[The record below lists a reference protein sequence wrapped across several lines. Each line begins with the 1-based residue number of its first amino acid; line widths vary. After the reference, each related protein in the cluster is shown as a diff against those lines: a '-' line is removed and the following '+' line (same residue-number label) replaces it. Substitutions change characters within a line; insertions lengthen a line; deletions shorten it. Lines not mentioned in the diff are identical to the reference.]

1 MNFMYISQVSLIK
14 LKYNVNMLAKIK
26 LVILVLVY
34 RNTKDLIPFFESL
47 RTKILH
53 PYKIIVVES
62 FYNDDVHNELLNLK
76 ISHKFDLVKTE
87 NKGYGNGNNIGIR
100 YALENYDFDY
110 LILSNSDLIIKNFF
124 NLDDHFITYPNSIL
138 GPIITT
144 KKGKNQN
151 PFIPFRFKFL
161 INAYQLSFYNSN
173 KLLYTITIIINKL
186 FRLFFLTK
194 MFLTNKKVLNT
205 YSIHGSFIVFPKS
218 FLQLQFEIFNSKIFL
233 YFEELHLA
241 ELARLKNYKIFV
253 SQSANIVHF
262 EDGSTFNQ
270 KNTFNI
276 QRDSF
281 QIFYKS
287 WFK

>member
-1 MNFMYISQVSLIK
+1 M
-14 LKYNVNMLAKIK
+14 KIK
-26 LVILVLVY
+26 YIILVLVY

-47 RTKILH
+47 RRNISY

-62 FYNDDVHNELLNLK
+62 FYNDDVHNKLVDLK
-76 ISHKFDLVKTE
+76 ISYNFDLVMTE
-87 NKGYGNGNNIGIR
+87 NKGYGSGNNIGIR
-100 YALENYDFDY
+100 YALENYQFDY

-124 NLDDHFITYPNSIL
+124 NLDEHFINYPNSIL
-138 GPIITT
+138 GPVITT

-151 PFIPFRFKFL
+151 PFIPFRLKFL
-161 INAYQLSFYNSN
+161 INAYNLSFYNSDKLLFTFTIILN
-173 KLLYTITIIINKL
+173 KLLRI
-186 FRLFFLTK
+186 FFLTK
-194 MFLTNKKVLNT
+194 MFLTKKKVLNT

-218 FLQLQFEIFNSKIFL
+218 FLQLQSEIFNSKVFL

-253 SQSANIVHF
+253 SKRMNILHF

-276 QRDSF
+276 QRKSF
-281 QIFYKS
+281 QTFYNS